1 MSKIRQR
8 YDEEF
13 RKNAVKLS
21 YATTKTIKEFC
32 EDLGIH
38 PSLLY
43 RWRKIYTE
51 NGDKTK
57 VAEQQD
63 KLRQMQLELAELK
76 IENEML
82 KNRDLLCEK
91 SKVKCEFAIIPSIPL
106 QSGPLV
112 SKCQLVPVTTGWS
125 IKKNG
130 IRRNRNMPKSL
141 KEFFKKAK
149 RPMVLLHLRIP

>member
-21 YATTKTIKEFC
+21 YATTNTIKEFC

-38 PSLLY
+38 SSLLY
-43 RWRKIYTE
+43 RCRKIYTE
-51 NGDKTK
+51 NGEKNK

-76 IENEML
+76 MENEML
-82 KNRDLLCEK
+82 KK
-91 SKVKCEFAIIPSIPL
+91 AAAYFA
-106 QSGPLV
+106 
-112 SKCQLVPVTTGWS
+112 
-125 IKKNG
+125 KNQ
-130 IRRNRNMPKSL
+130 K
-141 KEFFKKAK
+141 
-149 RPMVLLHLRIP
+149 

>member
-8 YDEEF
+8 YDEDF

-21 YATTKTIKEFC
+21 YATTKSLKAFC

-51 NGDKTK
+51 HGDKTK

-63 KLRQMQLELAELK
+63 KLRALQLELAELK
-76 IENEML
+76 MENEML
-82 KNRDLLCEK
+82 KK
-91 SKVKCEFAIIPSIPL
+91 AAAYFA
-106 QSGPLV
+106 
-112 SKCQLVPVTTGWS
+112 
-125 IKKNG
+125 KNQ
-130 IRRNRNMPKSL
+130 K
-141 KEFFKKAK
+141 
-149 RPMVLLHLRIP
+149 